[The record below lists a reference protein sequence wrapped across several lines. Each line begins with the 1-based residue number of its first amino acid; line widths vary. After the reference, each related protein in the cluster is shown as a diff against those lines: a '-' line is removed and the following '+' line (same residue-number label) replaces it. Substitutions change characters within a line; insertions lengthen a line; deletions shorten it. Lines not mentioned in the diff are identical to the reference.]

1 MYKIGMIGD
10 RESIQ
15 GFQALGVAT
24 LEATTGEEAA
34 ALLEKLVKKQEF
46 AVIFV
51 TENLMLSLGEELDRY
66 KDLPLP
72 TITAIPGKS
81 GALGY
86 GMTALSRATE
96 RAVGTDILFK
106 EQGTKHD

>member
-15 GFQALGVAT
+15 GFLALGVST
-24 LEATTGEEAA
+24 FEVTTGEEAA
-34 ALLEKLVKKQEF
+34 KTLAALVKEEKY

-51 TENLMLSLGEELDRY
+51 TEELLMALGDELLRY

-72 TITAIPGKS
+72 TITAIPGKG

-106 EQGTKHD
+106 QSAKND

>member
-15 GFQALGVAT
+15 GFLALGVAT
-24 LEATTGEEAA
+24 FEATTGEEAA
-34 ALLEKLVKKQEF
+34 KTLAALVKGEEY

-51 TENLMLSLGEELDRY
+51 TEDLMLALGEELDRY

-72 TITAIPGKS
+72 AITAIPGKD
-81 GALGY
+81 GARGY

-96 RAVGTDILFK
+96 RAIGTDILFK
-106 EQGTKHD
+106 EQSTK

>member
-1 MYKIGMIGD
+1 MYKIGMIGE

-15 GFQALGVAT
+15 GFVALGVT
-24 LEATTGEEAA
+24 TFEVTTGEEAA
-34 ALLEKLVKKQEF
+34 KALATLVKSEEY

-51 TENLMLSLGEELDRY
+51 TEDLILALGEELDRY

-72 TITAIPGKS
+72 TITAIPGK
-81 GALGY
+81 GGTLGL

-106 EQGTKHD
+106 EQGTKK